1 MKKYDPQ
8 TEIEIAS
15 RVGFLSKSIWLEY
28 FANGSEAWKNRKWAD
43 LVNRGHFKKHWSQYA
58 KGIIVPVPKD
68 RLVRLYTGNAV
79 AAPPRLSVL
88 DHDEIVL
95 RSYLNIQKSGVLKIG
110 KFESELKMEDSRL
123 KQRISRDDSQK
134 FPDLFVKLDGPN
146 EDKGI
151 GIEIEISRKEPK
163 RYRQIMMAYMC
174 TRPVKTIIYVTNL
187 QTVKNAVATAI
198 RETYFP
204 AWEKPVGFVSLKDW
218 QKDPLAAK
226 IDFGEYTSSLEQ
238 LRTEVKKS
246 AA

>member
-1 MKKYDPQ
+1 MKRYDPQ
-8 TEIEIAS
+8 PEIEIAA
-15 RVGFLSKSIWLEY
+15 RIGFLSKSIWLEY
-28 FANGSEAWKNRKWAD
+28 FASGSVAWKNRKWAD
-43 LVNRGHFKKHWSQYA
+43 LVNRGHFEKHWSQYA
-58 KGIIVPVPKD
+58 KDIIVPVAKD
-68 RLVRLYTGNAV
+68 RLVRLYSGDAV
-79 AAPPRLSVL
+79 SAPPRLSVI

-95 RSYLNIQKSGVLKIG
+95 RSFLNIQHAGVLKVG

-134 FPDLFVKLDGPN
+134 FPDLFVKLAGPN
-146 EDKGI
+146 ETQGI

-187 QTVKNAVATAI
+187 QTVKNAVAAAI

-204 AWEKPVGFVSLKDW
+204 TWEKPVGFVALSDW
-218 QKDPLAAK
+218 QKDPLSAK